1 MIQKIQRVSGFLK
14 KYLPLFVFI
23 DIVLALSTGL
33 LFPSFVST
41 LSPLI
46 PYGMFIM
53 LFPMMM
59 GIVIEELILVAKDK
73 KIILVSIIINFILSP
88 LLAYFWSKLFFVG
101 FDPKFIA
108 G

>member
-1 MIQKIQRVSGFLK
+1 
-14 KYLPLFVFI
+14 
-23 DIVLALSTGL
+23 
-33 LFPSFVST
+33 
-41 LSPLI
+41 
-46 PYGMFIM
+46 M

-59 GIVIEELILVAKDK
+59 GIVIEELKLVAKDK